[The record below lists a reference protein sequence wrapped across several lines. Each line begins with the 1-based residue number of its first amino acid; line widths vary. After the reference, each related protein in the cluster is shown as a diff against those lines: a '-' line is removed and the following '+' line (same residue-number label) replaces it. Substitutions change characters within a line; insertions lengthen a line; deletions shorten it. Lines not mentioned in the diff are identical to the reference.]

1 MKYKV
6 FDSKHFAD
14 NPSDLLHSVNDTRSI
29 TAPMADITIQELM
42 LNAVLY
48 EQQERHDVS
57 YAPENLTDEQ
67 VFSMV
72 DLDTMDLSEVQEL
85 RDKVD
90 EKVRN
95 KFKVR

>member
-6 FDSKHFAD
+6 FDCKHFAD
-14 NPSDLLHSVNDTRSI
+14 NPSDLLHSVIDTRSI

-42 LNAVLY
+42 QNAVLY
-48 EQQERHDVS
+48 EQQERQDVS
-57 YAPENLTDEQ
+57 YAPENLSDEQ

-72 DLDTMDLSEVQEL
+72 DLDNMDLAEVQEL

-90 EKVRN
+90 EKVRK

>member
-42 LNAVLY
+42 ANAVLY
-48 EQQERHDVS
+48 EQQERQDVS
-57 YAPENLTDEQ
+57 YAPEDLTDEQ

-90 EKVRN
+90 EKVRK

>member
-6 FDSKHFAD
+6 FDCKHFAD
-14 NPSDLLHSVNDTRSI
+14 NPTDLLHSVKDTRSI

-42 LNAVLY
+42 ANAVLY
-48 EQQERHDVS
+48 EQQERQDAS
-57 YAPENLTDEQ
+57 FAPDNLTDEQ

-72 DLDTMDLSEVQEL
+72 DLDAMDLCEVQEI

-90 EKVRN
+90 EKVRQ

>member
-6 FDSKHFAD
+6 YDNKHFAD
-14 NPSDLLHSVNDTRSI
+14 NPSDLLHSVNDVRSI

-42 LNAVLY
+42 MNAVLY
-48 EQQERHDVS
+48 DQQERNDAS
-57 YAPENLTDEQ
+57 YAPESMTDEE

-72 DLDTMDLSEVQEL
+72 DLDQMDLCEVQEL

-90 EKVRN
+90 EKVRK
-95 KFKVR
+95 KFKLR